1 MNVDGTFKAIQTI
14 FRAVTGKNEG
24 DVFLIYKGTGYG
36 VTKPW
41 IARIEARECN
51 HEDYDGALLGLLDS
65 LKKELADKVK
75 SAESEANRLRQAYD
89 QLRN

>member
-1 MNVDGTFKAIQTI
+1 MDVDATFKAIQTI
-14 FRAVTGKNEG
+14 FRAVTGKTEG

-41 IARIEARECN
+41 VARVEARECN
-51 HEDYDGALLGLLDS
+51 HEEHDGALLGLLDS
-65 LKKELADKVK
+65 LKKELAEKVK
-75 SAESEANRLRQAYD
+75 SAESEANRLRKAYD